1 MKLEVYIFTK
11 WFLSTGIK
19 DRIWFKWFEKC
30 EQLIQKIGVKICY
43 IIFLYSRNLLITF
56 LTEVKIFFNLTNYT
70 IPEIPKYVNLSCI
83 EKDAPYIFNKD
94 IITLIKSIVKQLIG
108 DNKPY
113 NFYIPQSIF
122 RRIIYLIVEKYPIF
136 INRYEKII

>member
-11 WFLSTGIK
+11 WLPIVINHFFDGSK
-19 DRIWFKWFEKC
+19 
-30 EQLIQKIGVKICY
+30 
-43 IIFLYSRNLLITF
+43 N
-56 LTEVKIFFNLTNYT
+56 FFNLTNYT
-70 IPEIPKYVNLSCI
+70 IPEIFKYVNLSCI

-108 DNKPY
+108 NNKPY

-122 RRIIYLIVEKYPIF
+122 RRIIHLIVEKYPIL
-136 INRYEKII
+136 IIFLILHLMLR